1 MLSRRHLRVK
11 VLQALYALDSARQAD
26 YELALDFIADA
37 FKPDLNSM
45 TPQDPLKL
53 EGMRKLS
60 ALLLEENYRQGEIT
74 HDDTLPTEAIV
85 TAKNA
90 LKYFQDLYKK
100 DLNRISKQI
109 TPEVEAIYESYL
121 LLLQVFVELSDFSK
135 TERERQYDDPDL
147 PFPRVA
153 GFDTNAVVA
162 ALKESVALQNE
173 WVRRGISWKSDA
185 TGLLRK
191 LFKDTF
197 RTDETYRAYAAR
209 KNHTAAEDLDLV
221 MYALKEV
228 ILKNDEVLAFLELR
242 DLYWSENGT
251 LARKMA
257 YKTLKSAIEPSGVS
271 ITPLTDAWDED
282 RFFMEELFAQ
292 TTSRDT
298 QLEQIV
304 AEPLKNWDLN
314 RLAVMDYLLIKMG
327 VSEMMSFPSIP
338 IKVTINEALEIA
350 KEYSTPKS
358 AKFVN
363 GILDS
368 LSRTLTQ
375 QGKIRKSGRGLIDNK

>member
-1 MLSRRHLRVK
+1 MLSRRHLRIK
-11 VLQALYALDSARQAD
+11 VLQALYALDAARQAD
-26 YELALDFIADA
+26 YELALDFITDA

-45 TPQDPLKL
+45 TPQDPVRL

-60 ALLLEENYRQGEIT
+60 SLLLEENYRKGEIP

-100 DLNRISKQI
+100 DHQRAAKQI
-109 TPEVEAIYESYL
+109 TPEVEAIYGSYL
-121 LLLQVFVELSDFSK
+121 LMLQIFVELSDFSK
-135 TERERQYDDPDL
+135 TERERQYDDPDM
-147 PFPRVA
+147 PFPRVS
-153 GFDTNAVVA
+153 GFDTNTVVK
-162 ALKESVALQNE
+162 ALRESTDLQNE
-173 WVRRGISWKSDA
+173 WIRRGVSWSNE
-185 TGLLRK
+185 TNNLVRK
-191 LFKDTF
+191 LFRETF
-197 RTDETYRAYAAR
+197 RTDETYRAYASR
-209 KNHTAAEDLDLV
+209 KNHSAAEDLDLV

-228 ILKNDEVLAFLELR
+228 ILKHDEIIAFFELK

-257 YKTLKSAIEPSGVS
+257 YKTLKSAIEPSGVVLS
-271 ITPLTDAWDED
+271 PLTDDWEED

-292 TTSRDT
+292 TVARNDE
-298 QLEQIV
+298 LEQIV
-304 AEPLKNWDLN
+304 AEPLKNWDPS
-314 RLAVMDYLLIKMG
+314 RLAAMDYLLIKMG
-327 VSEMMSFPSIP
+327 VAEMMSFPAIP
-338 IKVTINEALEIA
+338 VKVTINEALELA

-368 LSRTLTQ
+368 LSRSLTQ
-375 QGKIRKSGRGLIDNK
+375 SGKIRKSGRGLLDNK